1 MRLARVLLVLL
12 SAAALVNLAIAF
24 ARRLVYPYDLE
35 WMEGGMLCH
44 ALRLVHGEPIY
55 AEPSARFVS
64 FAYVPLYPAVLRA
77 LSPSFGLGYLPARS
91 VSVAAFTLALVVA
104 YVFVRREGGSS

>member
-1 MRLARVLLVLL
+1 MRLPRVLLVLV
-12 SAAALVNLAIAF
+12 SAAALANLAFAFGRRIA
-24 ARRLVYPYDLE
+24 YPYDLE

-64 FAYVPLYPAVLRA
+64 FAYMPLYPAVLRA
-77 LSPSFGLGYLPARS
+77 LSPSFGLRYLPARPLP
-91 VSVAAFTLALVVA
+91 AAAVP
-104 YVFVRREGGSS
+104 GP

>member
-35 WMEGGMLCH
+35 WMEGAMLCH
-44 ALRLVHGEPIY
+44 ALRLVQGEPIY
-55 AEPSARFVS
+55 AEPSVRFVS
-64 FAYVPLYPAVLRA
+64 FAYPPLYPVTLSL
-77 LSPSFGLGYLPARS
+77 LSPLFGVGYLAARA
-91 VSVAAFTLALVVA
+91 VSVAALAGALLVA
-104 YVFVRREGGSS
+104 YVFVRREAG